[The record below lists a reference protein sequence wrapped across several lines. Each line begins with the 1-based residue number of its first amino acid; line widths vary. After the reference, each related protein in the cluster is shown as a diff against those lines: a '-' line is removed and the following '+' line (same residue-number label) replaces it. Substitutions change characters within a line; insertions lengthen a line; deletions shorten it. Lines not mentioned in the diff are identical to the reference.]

1 VKVGLFAPLV
11 TPTADRRYLT
21 ALAEGAES
29 RGFGSLWF
37 GEHVVVFDDDPS
49 PYPYSEDGRMPGVRG
64 GRGLPEMFTTLA
76 FLAARTERIRLGTG
90 ALILPI
96 RHPVL
101 TAKEAATLDWLSEGR
116 LDLGVGLGWSRAEYE
131 AMATPWK
138 RRGDRS
144 RAYLDLITRLW
155 RDPVTTY
162 DSEFYKLDPCRCDPK
177 PVQPGGV
184 PIWIGGDNQRAFERL
199 AEFGQG
205 WYAFDLTPEQVTYRL
220 AALEVTLTEYGR
232 KLADVGVQVCPYNLP
247 VTPDVLAA
255 YHEAGVGQVLLTV
268 IGGDG
273 PDQLLRRLDR
283 AAAMVEVAAALG

>member
-1 VKVGLFAPLV
+1 MKVGLFAPLV
-11 TPTADRRYLT
+11 TPAADRRYVA
-21 ALAEGAES
+21 ALGEGAEI
-29 RGFGSLWF
+29 RGFHSLWF

-49 PYPYSEDGRMPGVRG
+49 PYPYSDDGKMPGVQG
-64 GRGLPEMFTTLA
+64 GQGLPEMFTTLA
-76 FLAARTERIRLGTG
+76 FLAARTERIRLGSG

-101 TAKEAATLDWLSEGR
+101 TAKEAATLDWLSDGR

-131 AMATPWK
+131 AMGTPWK
-138 RRGDRS
+138 RRGERS

-155 RDPVTTY
+155 RDPVTSY
-162 DSEFYKLDPCRCDPK
+162 DGEFYKLDACRCDPK

-184 PIWIGGDNQRAFERL
+184 PIWIAGDNQRAFERL

-205 WYAFDLTPEQVTYRL
+205 WYAFALTPEQVGYRL
-220 AALEVTLTEYGR
+220 AALEVTLAEYDR
-232 KLADVGVQVCPYNLP
+232 SLADVGVQVCPYNLP

-255 YHEAGVGQVLLTV
+255 YHDAGAEQVLLTV
-268 IGGDG
+268 IGDG